1 MGLAIS
7 GGGEL
12 EWGEE
17 ENLRIILLDFIQF
30 GTFIAL

>member
-1 MGLAIS
+1 VIS

-17 ENLRIILLDFIQF
+17 ENLGMILLDFIQF